1 MSQINS
7 FSQNQHNIETSTSAD
22 SINPSLSAAQIC
34 KANQYYLYDDILL
47 QRHKRALPT
56 KEAYL
61 FFPTKLDQIIENPN
75 KPELTLRMIFTNV
88 VFLEFENLKLRELN
102 ERIIHLNN
110 KNPLNKIEFP
120 PWWKESDS
128 RRFLQA
134 TGYNLDKT
142 IDYITKQIQWKKTF
156 FPFQIK

>member
-1 MSQINS
+1 MNQINS

-88 VFLEFENLKLRELN
+88 VFLEFENLKL
-102 ERIIHLNN
+102 
-110 KNPLNKIEFP
+110 
-120 PWWKESDS
+120 S
-128 RRFLQA
+128 
-134 TGYNLDKT
+134 
-142 IDYITKQIQWKKTF
+142 
-156 FPFQIK
+156 